1 MKEVGIFGYLLPP
14 PFIHML
20 RQCFS
25 RRTLSPTPTPMVHCL
40 VLPVSNFSDDRRTS
54 KRPAKEVDNMNI
66 GAESLFSSRQ
76 AGTAHSPASSSSS
89 SSKRGNS
96 ENGEVLHVVEG
107 LMKIA
112 KIGARKAR
120 LLISDVSASL
130 FGKIHL
136 GLKRGTR
143 IR

>member
-76 AGTAHSPASSSSS
+76 AGTAHSPAFSSSSSSS
-89 SSKRGNS
+89 SSKGDNS

-107 LMKIA
+107 LIE
-112 KIGARKAR
+112 ILNVSPEHSKAVAPAVE
-120 LLISDVSASL
+120 LIKMQVM
-130 FGKIHL
+130 
-136 GLKRGTR
+136 
-143 IR
+143 